1 MAHQVFER
9 PGPIHFG
16 DCDPA
21 GIVYHPSYYRL
32 LNELHEDF
40 LHEVAGVGFIE
51 IRRYGVGF
59 PVVGV
64 RTDFAAPSRPGDV
77 LDGRVWVER
86 MGRTSIRFALTLS
99 AKTAS
104 GEEPRLCCVETMVC
118 VRLDERGEFEKTP
131 IPEVLRVAFAPYL
144 RSEDEPELELRA

>member
-9 PGPIHFG
+9 PVPIHFG

-86 MGRTSIRFALTLS
+86 MGRTSIRFALTL
-99 AKTAS
+99 
-104 GEEPRLCCVETMVC
+104 GEDRL
-118 VRLDERGEFEKTP
+118 RRGAAP
-131 IPEVLRVAFAPYL
+131 VLR
-144 RSEDEPELELRA
+144 RDDGLRAARREGRVREDPDPRGAPGRVRALPALGGRARA